1 MTLFLRSLLFHT
13 VFVLWTALW
22 AVLLLWVFFLPR
34 RMMVRI
40 ITVFFSSYYPLEKY
54 ILGLEYVVEGRENL
68 PSGACVIACKHQSAY
83 ETLKLHV
90 IFGDVAV
97 ILKRELMWIPFW
109 GWYQA
114 KAGMIPVNRGAKGAA
129 MRSMLRGARR
139 VAAQGRPIVI
149 FPQGTR
155 VAPGAQ
161 RPYKIGTG
169 VLAETLNLPVVPVA
183 LNAGLFWPRHAFLI
197 RPGRV
202 TFRILP
208 PLPAGL
214 DRDAVVR
221 ELENVL
227 ESASAQLVSMENQ
240 KVI

>member
-1 MTLFLRSLLFHT
+1 MILFLRSLLFHT
-13 VFVLWTALW
+13 VFILWTALW

-34 RMMVRI
+34 RWMVRV
-40 ITVFFSSYYPLEKY
+40 ITLFFASYHPLEKY
-54 ILGLEYVVEGRENL
+54 LLGLDYVVEGRENL
-68 PSGACVIACKHQSAY
+68 PPGPCVIACQHQSAY
-83 ETLKLHV
+83 ETFKLHV
-90 IFGDVAV
+90 IFGDVAI

-155 VAPGAQ
+155 VAPGAH

-183 LNAGLFWPRHAFLI
+183 LNAGLFWPRHAFLV

-214 DRDAVVR
+214 DRHAVLQQ
-221 ELENVL
+221 LETAI
-227 ESASAQLVSMENQ
+227 ERASGQLCSLTNQ
-240 KVI
+240 GVA